1 VKVRYDNRCNT
12 ILHESAGLQILHSGG
27 IILSGIFCAGN
38 GVKPEGKLP
47 ACGEITPLRK
57 I

>member
-1 VKVRYDNRCNT
+1 
-12 ILHESAGLQILHSGG
+12 LHESAGLQILHSGG